1 MTDRYYEPADDE
13 IDAEDFDNA
22 VSEYAADLMLNDCNP
37 NLPKNWAEG
46 LSECGYDES
55 DYPTP
60 SHANIEIVH
69 RVSDYW
75 YATAMFIA
83 TKYYENHPED
93 LYD

>member
-13 IDAEDFDNA
+13 IDPEDFDAA
-22 VSEYAADLMLNDCNP
+22 VGEYAADLMLDECNP
-37 NLPKNWAEG
+37 LNNWAEG

-60 SHANIEIVH
+60 SHAPVEIVQK
-69 RVSDYW
+69 VSDYW
-75 YATAMFIA
+75 YATAMFMA
-83 TKYYENHPED
+83 TKYYEDHPED